1 MANEL
6 QQLADI
12 VISDLTDKKMQL
24 QAQVDVMAKEANA
37 RLDEL
42 AKNELTSSP
51 AYNNWAQNGEVR
63 FGVKGKTYQEVQ
75 SEFWRTKNF
84 LDAKT
89 STVKGAQDVLNQ
101 ISRNT
106 GFTGETGKLTQD
118 EASQFFKLADRISDY
133 YEMTGESAK
142 ALDYQAIWE
151 TINTAIGRANLRI
164 SEVGNGVRDIEQIA
178 KVTEIVEEEIKAIQD
193 DPINAL
199 TPPKDIVGYGGFG
212 NRVVG
217 VIKGIGKAVGGFF
230 KGLFKR

>member
-6 QQLADI
+6 KELADI
-12 VISDLTDKKMQL
+12 VINDLTDKKMQL

-42 AKNELTSSP
+42 AKNEMNSP
-51 AYNNWAQNGEVR
+51 AYANWVQNGEVR

-75 SEFWRTKNF
+75 SEYWRTKNF

-89 STVKGAQDVLNQ
+89 STVKGSQDVLNQ

-133 YEMTGESAK
+133 YKMTGDSAK
-142 ALDYQAIWE
+142 ALDYQKIWE
-151 TINTAIGRANLRI
+151 QINTAIERADLRI
-164 SEVGNGVRDIEQIA
+164 DEVGYEVKEIEQIA
-178 KVTEIVEEEIKAIQD
+178 KVTEKVEEEIKAIQE

-212 NRVVG
+212 NRVIG
-217 VIKGIGKAVGGFF
+217 AIKGVGKAIGGFF
-230 KGLFKR
+230 KGLFR

>member
-6 QQLADI
+6 KELADI
-12 VISDLTDKKMQL
+12 VINDLTDKKMQL

-42 AKNELTSSP
+42 AKNEMNSP
-51 AYNNWAQNGEVR
+51 AYANWVQNGEVR

-75 SEFWRTKNF
+75 SEYWRTKNF

-133 YEMTGESAK
+133 YKMTGDSAK
-142 ALDYQAIWE
+142 ALDYQKIWE
-151 TINTAIGRANLRI
+151 QINTAIERADLRI
-164 SEVGNGVRDIEQIA
+164 DEVGYEVKEIEQIA
-178 KVTEIVEEEIKAIQD
+178 KVTEKVEEEIKAIQE

-212 NRVVG
+212 NRVIG
-217 VIKGIGKAVGGFF
+217 AIKGVGKAIGGFF
-230 KGLFKR
+230 KGLFR

>member
-6 QQLADI
+6 KELADI
-12 VISDLTDKKMQL
+12 VVNDLTDKKMQL
-24 QAQVDVMAKEANA
+24 QAQVDAMAKEANA

-42 AKNELTSSP
+42 ARNEMNSP
-51 AYNNWAQNGEVR
+51 AYANWVQNGEIR

-75 SEFWRTKNF
+75 SEYWRTKNF

-106 GFTGETGKLTQD
+106 GFKSETGKLTQD
-118 EASQFFKLADRISDY
+118 EASSFFKLADRISDY
-133 YEMTGESAK
+133 YKMTGDSAK
-142 ALDYQAIWE
+142 ALDYQKIWE
-151 TINTAIGRANLRI
+151 QINTAIERADLRI
-164 SEVGNGVRDIEQIA
+164 DEVGYEVKEIEQIA
-178 KVTEIVEEEIKAIQD
+178 KVTEKVEEEIKAIQE

-199 TPPKDIVGYGGFG
+199 SPPKDIVGYGGFG

-217 VIKGIGKAVGGFF
+217 AIKGIGKAIGGFF
-230 KGLFKR
+230 KGLFR